1 MTNDINEGVNV
12 LNAGAVAET
21 DISKNDLDYLKA
33 MKNHSMMGG
42 AMVTME
48 EMMLMFTELAQG
60 KFKQMQDKTSVGR
73 DATDMANRIEGII
86 AKLASGED
94 VGELPAD
101 VIDYMDKNNVQ
112 IGGVSIKEYLK
123 ANGHEPVITIES
135 KVFQDAIDHVIKL
148 LEAVSKKD
156 GKLTMEVANAL
167 SALKNENIIV
177 NGKNICDSIY
187 DILKGDNAKG
197 YTATAGRVEE
207 IKTFVKDN
215 LPPKLA
221 YKEVK
226 LDKFQL
232 EEIKGALES
241 TATRATDFVQS
252 SQLKLQQLMQSFNT
266 AVAMANAVQSMNGE
280 STKSIAQS
288 IR

>member
-1 MTNDINEGVNV
+1 MSTAINESVNV
-12 LNAGAVAET
+12 LNAGEVAET

-33 MKNHSMMGG
+33 MQNHSMMGG

-73 DATDMANRIEGII
+73 DATDMANRVEGII
-86 AKLASGED
+86 AKLASGKD
-94 VGELPAD
+94 VGELPPD
-101 VIDYMDKNNVQ
+101 VIKYMKNNNIL
-112 IGGVSIKEYLK
+112 IGGKSVDDYLMGVSGDKDFIFDLKNIEGSIIYREYLIRE
-123 ANGHEPVITIES
+123 N
-135 KVFQDAIDHVIKL
+135 KL
-148 LEAVSKKD
+148 SPKEMEQCKKELE
-156 GKLTMEVANAL
+156 EW
-167 SALKNENIIV
+167 KN
-177 NGKNICDSIY
+177 KRDDKYSS
-187 DILKGDNAKG
+187 
-197 YTATAGRVEE
+197 
-207 IKTFVKDN
+207 
-215 LPPKLA
+215 
-221 YKEVK
+221 VK
-226 LDKFQL
+226 LDKHEL
-232 EEIKGALES
+232 EEVKGALES

>member
-1 MTNDINEGVNV
+1 MSTAINESVNV
-12 LNAGAVAET
+12 LNAGEVAET

-33 MKNHSMMGG
+33 IQNHSMMGG

-73 DATDMANRIEGII
+73 DATDLANRVEGII
-86 AKLASGED
+86 AKLASGKD
-94 VGELPAD
+94 VGELPQD
-101 VIDYMDKNNVQ
+101 VIKYMKDNNVLV
-112 IGGVSIKEYLK
+112 GGKSIEEYLK
-123 ANGHEPVITIES
+123 SHGHT
-135 KVFQDAIDHVIKL
+135 DAEWNL
-148 LEAVSKKD
+148 LYWNDTERLAPEHRNDS
-156 GKLTMEVANAL
+156 ER
-167 SALKNENIIV
+167 V
-177 NGKNICDSIY
+177 NREI
-187 DILKGDNAKG
+187 AA
-197 YTATAGRVEE
+197 YTKA
-207 IKTFVKDN
+207 VKDEGGDPESLYKKNGVN
-215 LPPKLA
+215 LSKA
-221 YKEVK
+221 E
-226 LDKFQL
+226 L
-232 EEIKGALES
+232 EEVKGALES